1 MGCLNDVAPE
11 IYEKVNKR
19 FEYLISRNDKIKRSL
34 ERLEKGTA
42 TFEDAYYYAQN
53 IGYCLADA
61 FSLITDE
68 DLPDGR
74 MYYNIAQKA
83 VEPFLVRSAG
93 MCEDYAE
100 RVVKLL
106 NEKAGLGLNPV

>member
-1 MGCLNDVAPE
+1 MNDVAPA

-19 FEYLISRNDKIKRSL
+19 FEYLISRDDKIKRSL
-34 ERLEKGTA
+34 DRLEKGTA

-61 FSLITDE
+61 FSLISDD

-74 MYYNIAQKA
+74 MYYNIAEKA
-83 VEPFLVRSAG
+83 VKPFLERSAG
-93 MCEDYAE
+93 MCNDYAAA
-100 RVVKLL
+100 VVKLL

>member
-1 MGCLNDVAPE
+1 MNDVAPA

-19 FEYLISRNDKIKRSL
+19 FEYLISRDDKIKRSL
-34 ERLEKGTA
+34 DRLEKGTA

-61 FSLITDE
+61 FSLITDD

-74 MYYNIAQKA
+74 MYYNIAEKA
-83 VEPFLVRSAG
+83 VKPFLERSAG
-93 MCEDYAE
+93 MCNDYANA
-100 RVVKLL
+100 VVKLL

>member
-1 MGCLNDVAPE
+1 MNDVAPA
-11 IYEKVNKR
+11 ISEKVNKR
-19 FEYLISRNDKIKRSL
+19 FEYLISRDDKIKRSL
-34 ERLEKGTA
+34 DRLEKGTA

-61 FSLITDE
+61 FSLISDD

-74 MYYNIAQKA
+74 MYYNIAEKA
-83 VEPFLVRSAG
+83 VKPFLEHSAG
-93 MCEDYAE
+93 MCEDYSAK
-100 RVVKLL
+100 VVKLL

>member
-1 MGCLNDVAPE
+1 MNDVAPA

-19 FEYLISRNDKIKRSL
+19 FEYLLSRDDKIKRSL
-34 ERLEKGTA
+34 KRLEEGTA

-61 FSLITDE
+61 FSLISDD

-74 MYYNIAQKA
+74 MYYNIAEKA
-83 VEPFLVRSAG
+83 VKPFLERSAG
-93 MCEDYAE
+93 MCEDYSAK
-100 RVVKLL
+100 VVKLL

>member
-1 MGCLNDVAPE
+1 MNDVSPE

-19 FEYLISRNDKIKRSL
+19 FEYLIARDDKIKRSL
-34 ERLEKGTA
+34 ERLEKGAA

-61 FSLITDE
+61 FSLISDD

-74 MYYNIAQKA
+74 MYYNIAEKA
-83 VEPFLVRSAG
+83 VKPFLERSAA
-93 MCEDYAE
+93 MCEDYSN

>member
-1 MGCLNDVAPE
+1 MNDVSPE

-19 FEYLISRNDKIKRSL
+19 FEYLLSRDDKIKRSL
-34 ERLEKGTA
+34 ERLEKGAA
-42 TFEDAYYYAQN
+42 TFEDAYYYAQS
-53 IGYCLADA
+53 IGNCLSDA
-61 FSLITDE
+61 FSLISDD

-74 MYYNIAQKA
+74 MYYNIAEKA
-83 VEPFLVRSAG
+83 VKPFLERSAA
-93 MCEDYAE
+93 MCEEYSN

>member
-1 MGCLNDVAPE
+1 MNDVAPE

-19 FEYLISRNDKIKRSL
+19 FEYLISRDDKIKRSL

-83 VEPFLVRSAG
+83 VEPFLKRSAG

>member
-1 MGCLNDVAPE
+1 MNDVAPA

-19 FEYLISRNDKIKRSL
+19 FEYLISRDDKIKRSL
-34 ERLEKGTA
+34 DRLEKGTA

-53 IGYCLADA
+53 IGYCLVDA
-61 FSLITDE
+61 FSLITDD

-74 MYYNIAQKA
+74 MYYNIAEKA
-83 VEPFLVRSAG
+83 VKPFLERSAG
-93 MCEDYAE
+93 MCEDYAAK
-100 RVVKLL
+100 VVKLL

>member
-1 MGCLNDVAPE
+1 MNDVAPA

-19 FEYLISRNDKIKRSL
+19 FEYLISRDDKIKRS
-34 ERLEKGTA
+34 EKRLKDGTA

-61 FSLITDE
+61 FSLISDD

-74 MYYNIAQKA
+74 MYYNIAEKA
-83 VEPFLVRSAG
+83 VKPLLERSAG
-93 MCEDYAE
+93 MCNDYADA
-100 RVVKLL
+100 VVKLL

>member
-1 MGCLNDVAPE
+1 MSDVSPE

-19 FEYLISRNDKIKRSL
+19 FEYLLSRDDKIKRSL

-42 TFEDAYYYAQN
+42 TFEDAYYYAQS
-53 IGYCLADA
+53 IGNCLSDA
-61 FSLITDE
+61 FSLISDE

-74 MYYNIAQKA
+74 MYYNIAEKA
-83 VEPFLVRSAG
+83 VKPFLERSAG
-93 MCEDYAE
+93 MCNDYANA
-100 RVVKLL
+100 VVKLL

>member
-1 MGCLNDVAPE
+1 MNDVAPA

-19 FEYLISRNDKIKRSL
+19 FEYLISRDDKIKRSL
-34 ERLEKGTA
+34 DRLEKGTA

-61 FSLITDE
+61 FSLISED

-74 MYYNIAQKA
+74 MYYNIAEKA
-83 VEPFLVRSAG
+83 VKPFLERSAG
-93 MCEDYAE
+93 MCNDYANA
-100 RVVKLL
+100 VVKLL